1 MTHIDNHVIVIHPD
15 DESREFEINH
25 ELARDERRMIDRRA
39 EWYRQ
44 MRDERG
50 WA

>member
-1 MTHIDNHVIVIHPD
+1 MSPD
-15 DESREFEINH
+15 RAEEIEFEMNH
-25 ELARDERRMIDRRA
+25 ELARDEQRVIDRRA
-39 EWYRQ
+39 EWCWQ